1 MAPRDPDGPLYLG
14 WEYATP
20 CQDPG
25 PPPRRPAPRQRQPM
39 SADWLAAQRR
49 EESLINRP
57 LKIIVAVAAGIA
69 VALGACVACGLLR
82 AMVAAPTIAVFL
94 LAGALAGY
102 AIRQGERVLRGRIE
116 AERLRVERLRADQE
130 SRLFAGQAEHA
141 RLVRQW
147 QRQRAAFETQ
157 KRWYGV
163 PVPGGVDRVDVAGG
177 TLSGW
182 SAVLTMIAAERL
194 AAGGEVTVIDL
205 SGGAVAA
212 DLVDLS
218 IAAGGVDPAVWV
230 LPRDLSRLDLAASLA
245 PGELAD
251 VLALAASVAEERTSA
266 RELAVDSAILDRV
279 IGAIDRGGPVTL
291 DRVAAALRALAQ
303 VGDVRADVA
312 AGLLTEREAAAITS
326 LYGQGATDRV
336 VLDRALGI
344 EAQLRTL
351 SEAGREPVDRP
362 RGRLRVI
369 AVDQRASALSAK
381 LLGSFV
387 ITTLTHL
394 VGRLPAGG
402 GPASWRHTLVVL
414 GAERLRDDVLDRLTD
429 ACETTRSGLVLAY
442 RTVPAQVRQRIGR
455 GNAAVA
461 FMRLGNAEEAKAAS
475 EQIGS
480 EHRFVVSQLTETVG
494 TSVTDT
500 GGSSYTSTVG
510 DSASAAASVGDNAST
525 SDGSG
530 FSQAGGAGVMPLG
543 GGRSRSGQAGTSRG
557 TSESI
562 SLTAGISTSTAWGL
576 STSRATGDSESL
588 ARSLQRSRE
597 LLVEPSELQR
607 LPTTAMIV
615 SYAAPG
621 GRRVL
626 LADANP
632 AIGGLR
638 VATLTALN
646 EIGAAH
652 AGGAGSGGLAG
663 DAGGLA
669 GGAGGPTYAE
679 PDRALP
685 PNLGPPPSRP
695 DWRRGARS

>member
-1 MAPRDPDGPLYLG
+1 
-14 WEYATP
+14 
-20 CQDPG
+20 
-25 PPPRRPAPRQRQPM
+25 M

-49 EESLINRP
+49 EERLINRP

-69 VALGACVACGLLR
+69 LALGACVAGGLLR
-82 AMVAAPTIAVFL
+82 AIVAAPTIAVLL
-94 LAGALAGY
+94 LAAALAGY
-102 AIRQGERVLRGRIE
+102 AIWQGERVLRGRVA
-116 AERLRVERLRADQE
+116 AERQRVERLRADQE
-130 SRLFAGQAEHA
+130 SRHFAGQAEHA
-141 RLVRQW
+141 RLVGQW
-147 QRQRAAFETQ
+147 QRRRSAFETQ

-163 PVPGGVDRVDVAGG
+163 PVPAGIDRVDVAGG

-182 SAVLTMIAAERL
+182 SALLTMVAAGRL

-230 LPRDLSRLDLAASLA
+230 LPRDLPRLDLAASLA

-251 VLALAASVAEERTSA
+251 VLALSVSVAEERTAA
-266 RELAVDSAILDRV
+266 RELAVDSAVLDRV
-279 IGAIDRGGPVTL
+279 IGALDGGGPVSL

-303 VGDVRADVA
+303 VGDLRADVA
-312 AGLLTEREAAAITS
+312 AGLITEREAAKIAA

-336 VLDRALGI
+336 VLERALGI
-344 EAQLRTL
+344 EAQLRKL
-351 SEAGREPVDRP
+351 AEAGRGPAGPP

-369 AVDQRASALSAK
+369 AVDQRAGALSAK

-387 ITTLTHL
+387 VTTLTHL
-394 VGRLPAGG
+394 VARLPAGG
-402 GPASWRHTLVVL
+402 GAASWRHTLVVL
-414 GAERLRDDVLDRLTD
+414 GAERLRDDVLDRLAD

-442 RTVPAQVRQRIGR
+442 RSVPAPVRQRIGR

-480 EHRFVVSQLTETVG
+480 EHRFVISQLTETVG
-494 TSVTDT
+494 ASVTDT
-500 GGSSYTSTVG
+500 AGASYTSTVG
-510 DSASAAASVGDNAST
+510 DSASAASSTSDSAST

-530 FSQAGGAGVMPLG
+530 HSRAGGAGVTPFG
-543 GGRSRSGQAGTSRG
+543 GGSRSAQSGTSHG
-557 TSESI
+557 TSESV
-562 SLTAGISTSTAWGL
+562 SLTEGITASTAWGL

-632 AIGGLR
+632 AIGGLG
-638 VATLTALN
+638 VATLTALS
-646 EIGAAH
+646 EIGALSA
-652 AGGAGSGGLAG
+652 A
-663 DAGGLA
+663 DAGIPTGAVDGRPAA
-669 GGAGGPTYAE
+669 GPETAVN
-679 PDRALP
+679 

-695 DWRRGARS
+695 DWRRGTRS